1 MASLL
6 LEVIVQT
13 VADAAAAALG
23 GADRLEIVRD
33 IRQGGLTPS
42 LALVRAIAA
51 ATRLPLRVMVRDN
64 DGYRLGADELPGL
77 RRAAAQ
83 FAEAGVDGLVIGFA
97 TGGRPDPDAV
107 SRVLAAAPGVRA
119 TFHRAFDVLDDP
131 AAAIPDIARISGVDR
146 ILTGGGEGPADVRCR
161 RLAEYSRLAA
171 APGLRIIAGG
181 GVDEAALALF
191 AREGCVG
198 EVHVGRAARDDGE
211 PDSPVSAARV
221 RRLKSLLR
229 VPPLT

>member
-1 MASLL
+1 MPSLL
-6 LEVIVQT
+6 LEVIVLT
-13 VADAAAAALG
+13 VADAVAAAHG
-23 GADRLEIVRD
+23 GADRLEVVRD
-33 IRQGGLTPS
+33 IRQGGLTPP

-51 ATRLPLRVMVRDN
+51 ATRLPLRIMVRDN

-97 TGGRPDPDAV
+97 TAGRPDPDDV

-119 TFHRAFDVLDDP
+119 TFHRAFDVLDNP
-131 AAAIPDIARISGVDR
+131 AAAIADVARIPGVDH

-161 RLAEYSRLAA
+161 RLAEYSRVA

-191 AREGCVG
+191 ARQGCVG

-229 VPPLT
+229 VPPPA